1 MKQLEFYEEYILY
14 LNWRLNEN
22 YINKGK
28 FSLLK
33 ISKSEYD
40 KFIKRLETD
49 ETFNK
54 KIVEMIRAENRDKKL
69 EEIIEEEIL
78 FDDDK
83 IDDQDSSQ
91 KLDDFFSEFDI

>member
-1 MKQLEFYEEYILY
+1 MKDLEFYEEYLLY

-22 YINKGK
+22 QINKGK

-69 EEIIEEEIL
+69 EEIIEEEL
-78 FDDDK
+78 FDDSK
-83 IDDQDSSQ
+83 NMDSSE
-91 KLDDFFSEFDI
+91 KLDDFFSEFDL

>member
-1 MKQLEFYEEYILY
+1 MKDLEFYEEYLLY

-22 YINKGK
+22 QINKGK

-69 EEIIEEEIL
+69 EEIIEEDL
-78 FDDDK
+78 FEDSK
-83 IDDQDSSQ
+83 NMDSSQ

>member
-1 MKQLEFYEEYILY
+1 MKDLEFYEDFLLY
-14 LNWRLNEN
+14 LNWRLSEN
-22 YINKGK
+22 KINKGK

-40 KFIKRLETD
+40 NFIKRLETD

-54 KIVEMIRAENRDKKL
+54 KIVEMVRAKNRDKKI

-78 FDDDK
+78 FDEND
-83 IDDQDSSQ
+83 DSSQ

>member
-1 MKQLEFYEEYILY
+1 MKDLEFYEEYLQY
-14 LNWRLNEN
+14 LNWRLDEKQ
-22 YINKGK
+22 INKGK

-40 KFIKRLETD
+40 KFIKRLEID

-69 EEIIEEEIL
+69 EDIIENDESIIE
-78 FDDDK
+78 DG
-83 IDDQDSSQ
+83 SE
-91 KLDDFFSEFDI
+91 KLDDFFSEFDL

>member
-1 MKQLEFYEEYILY
+1 MKDLEFYEEYLQY
-14 LNWRLNEN
+14 LNWRLDEKQ
-22 YINKGK
+22 INKGK

-40 KFIKRLETD
+40 KFIKRLEID

-69 EEIIEEEIL
+69 EDIIEKNDESIIE
-78 FDDDK
+78 DGSEK
-83 IDDQDSSQ
+83 I
-91 KLDDFFSEFDI
+91 DDFFSEFDL

>member
-1 MKQLEFYEEYILY
+1 MKDLEFYEEYLLY

-22 YINKGK
+22 QINKGK

-40 KFIKRLETD
+40 NFIKRLEID

-54 KIVEMIRAENRDKKL
+54 KIVEMVRAENRDKKL

-78 FDDDK
+78 FDDNLSE
-83 IDDQDSSQ
+83 DSSQ
-91 KLDDFFSEFDI
+91 KLDDFFSEFDL

>member
-1 MKQLEFYEEYILY
+1 MKKLEFYEEYLIY
-14 LNWRLNEN
+14 LNWRLDEN
-22 YINKGK
+22 QINKGK

-40 KFIKRLETD
+40 KFIRRLEID

-54 KIVEMIRAENRDKKL
+54 KIVEMVISGNRDRKL

-78 FDDDK
+78 LEDSKNIDISKK
-83 IDDQDSSQ
+83 I
-91 KLDDFFSEFDI
+91 DDFFSEFDI

>member
-1 MKQLEFYEEYILY
+1 MKDLEFYEEYLQY
-14 LNWRLNEN
+14 LNWRLDEKQ
-22 YINKGK
+22 INKGK

-40 KFIKRLETD
+40 KFIKRLEID

-69 EEIIEEEIL
+69 EDIIEKNDESIIE
-78 FDDDK
+78 
-83 IDDQDSSQ
+83 DSSE
-91 KLDDFFSEFDI
+91 KLDDFFSEFDL

>member
-1 MKQLEFYEEYILY
+1 MKDLEFYEDFLLY
-14 LNWRLNEN
+14 LNWRLSEN
-22 YINKGK
+22 KINKGK

-40 KFIKRLETD
+40 NFIKRLETD

-54 KIVEMIRAENRDKKL
+54 KIVEMVRAKNRDKKI
-69 EEIIEEEIL
+69 EDIIEEEIL
-78 FDDDK
+78 FDEND
-83 IDDQDSSQ
+83 DSSQ

>member
-1 MKQLEFYEEYILY
+1 MKDLEFYEEYLQY
-14 LNWRLNEN
+14 LNWRLDEKQ
-22 YINKGK
+22 INKGK

-40 KFIKRLETD
+40 KFIKRLEID

-69 EEIIEEEIL
+69 ENIIENDESIIE
-78 FDDDK
+78 DG
-83 IDDQDSSQ
+83 SE
-91 KLDDFFSEFDI
+91 KLDDFFSEFDL